1 MVSIGLKRGLVA
13 LGFAL
18 ALIVSACGSSSSTS
32 NPAGLPGNGGGGNGG
47 GGSSLTAGLESNLD
61 QLTSY
66 QFSWTV
72 FGASSGVQGSP
83 GSSGSYATAGTVVN
97 KPTKAMA
104 VNSFGIQYIQVG
116 AQEWMSL
123 DGNTWNTTDGSTDLT
138 SMLPMKYYT
147 TWFDT
152 NSTGFKVAGN
162 ETKNGVPCV
171 HYKGD
176 SSLSGLYQGI
186 AGVLGHLPGRP
197 VGGHERQLSSQRR
210 LRVLGLGQRASRQLR
225 LHVRHHQDQRPV
237 QSDRTAHERG
247 RHPDLID
254 RVTIEERT
262 PAKRPGF

>member
-18 ALIVSACGSSSSTS
+18 ALIVAACGSSSSTS
-32 NPAGLPGNGGGGNGG
+32 NPAGLPGNGGGGNAG

-116 AQEWMSL
+116 TQEWMSL
-123 DGNTWNTTDGSTDLT
+123 DGNTWNTTDGTTDLT

-186 AGVLGHLPGRP
+186 AGVSATFQADLWVATNGNYP
-197 VGGHERQLSSQRR
+197 VSGVYGFSGSAN
-210 LRVLGLGQRASRQLR
+210 GQAGSFGYTFDITKINDPSNQIAPPTN
-225 LHVRHHQDQRPV
+225 VVAIP
-237 QSDRTAHERG
+237 T
-247 RHPDLID
+247 
-254 RVTIEERT
+254 
-262 PAKRPGF
+262 